1 MYWIMWL
8 IFYPLRRT
16 GTAPNTG
23 SRARQTGGG
32 AGSMFRF
39 YSGDDSLGKQM

>member
-1 MYWIMWL
+1 MWL
-8 IFYPLRRT
+8 MFNPLRRT